1 FTGAAIVCTEA
12 LARCG
17 CRGAAAA
24 AAETEQ
30 DDTGVVNARC
40 PIMGT
45 ALNQEAVPP
54 ELTRIHKGQKVGFCC
69 GGCLPAWER
78 LSEAEKDSKLSEAI
92 DN

>member
-1 FTGAAIVCTEA
+1 
-12 LARCG
+12 
-17 CRGAAAA
+17 
-24 AAETEQ
+24 
-30 DDTGVVNARC
+30 
-40 PIMGT
+40 MGT